1 MIFSAHLVA
10 VKCEVFTTSST
21 TEIQLCARPATQLTH
36 SPYFRQIAYAS
47 PLRMR
52 EDLSERGLYECWD
65 NHQSSLEHEWSKSH
79 SRNHPCVTLRCVCA
93 VSLRELRII
102 CFPKDRCGISIPV
115 LPRASDQPFSGAEN
129 KAVFCVSP
137 VPQELC
143 RTVRC
148 VYRVLQIPGTNRVC
162 VYCASGFWW
171 DIPVFSRCRRPATSP
186 ARSVRYRVS
195 LCVPS
200 SFGV

>member
-1 MIFSAHLVA
+1 MEQVA
-10 VKCEVFTTSST
+10 F
-21 TEIQLCARPATQLTH
+21 A
-36 SPYFRQIAYAS
+36 
-47 PLRMR
+47 
-52 EDLSERGLYECWD
+52 
-65 NHQSSLEHEWSKSH
+65 QSSVCDSS
-79 SRNHPCVTLRCVCA
+79 VCVCRVA
-93 VSLRELRII
+93 QGVKNHLFSQGSLWN
-102 CFPKDRCGISIPV
+102 FHTV
-115 LPRASDQPFSGAEN
+115 LPRASDQLFSGAEN

-171 DIPVFSRCRRPATSP
+171 DIPVFSRCRRPASSP

-200 SFGV
+200 SFGVYKPCNLSLCLRTDPPLSLFNFVAVVVLFQCSRLGI